1 MHFADRQRDTALH
14 RRIQDLCGTI
24 GVRNSEMTVILS
36 ATTRATNEK
45 KMTKD
50 LRQPYGA
57 MFFDLD
63 ICVSDNPSTDAR
75 SAARMRGGNG
85 GPEDAA

>member
-1 MHFADRQRDTALH
+1 
-14 RRIQDLCGTI
+14 
-24 GVRNSEMTVILS
+24 MTVMLS
-36 ATTRATNEK
+36 ATSRVTNEK

-57 MFFDLD
+57 MFFELD

-75 SAARMRGGNG
+75 TAARMWVGSA